1 MAIVNSNYAA
11 LTDYFHIN
19 LPDSSSRKSVLFAKE
34 VGLKKMNLVKKCRII
49 TYNDVT
55 LSSNYHC
62 TTEENKLAKCR

>member
-34 VGLKKMNLVKKCRII
+34 VGLKKMNLVKK
-49 TYNDVT
+49 
-55 LSSNYHC
+55 SSVHF
-62 TTEENKLAKCR
+62 AKVLGKPGTAEL